1 MGQPITI
8 YKGNEESTVYGK
20 AQLES
25 MLADGWSLEKPE
37 PKPAKKATV
46 KK

>member
-8 YKGNEESTVYGK
+8 YKGNEETTVYGK
-20 AQLES
+20 AQLEA

-37 PKPAKKATV
+37 PKPEKKAAS

>member
-8 YKGNEESTVYGK
+8 YKGNEEAIVYGK
-20 AQLES
+20 AQLGV
-25 MLADGWSLEKPE
+25 MLADGWSLQKPE
-37 PKPAKKATV
+37 EKPAKKTTA